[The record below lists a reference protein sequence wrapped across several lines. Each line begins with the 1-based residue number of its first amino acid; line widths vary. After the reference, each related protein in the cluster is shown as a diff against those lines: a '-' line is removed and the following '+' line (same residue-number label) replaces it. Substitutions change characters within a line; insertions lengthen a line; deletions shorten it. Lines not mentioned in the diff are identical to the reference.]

1 MSQQINLF
9 NPALKPKRDW
19 LTLSNVGLTAALML
33 SVLMVIGS
41 WGRHKEGLELARF
54 KSQEAQLKAT
64 QAQLVELAG
73 MQAMRRTDPL
83 LEKEVADKKLL
94 INQKQQVLALLEGGE
109 VGNQAGFAKF
119 MAALARQT
127 PEGVWLTG
135 LDIQSGGKSIRL
147 QGGLINEPALPL
159 FVQQL
164 NQEPDFKG
172 RHFAALQVSPVP
184 PVAAPQ
190 SGTDERDFLARSGY
204 LQFSLEGVGVKLP
217 APGGAQ

>member
-9 NPALKPKRDW
+9 NPALRPKKDW
-19 LTLSNVGLTAALML
+19 LTLSNVVLAAALML
-33 SVLMVIGS
+33 AALMVVGS
-41 WGRHKEGLELARF
+41 WGRYKEGLELARF

-64 QAQLVELAG
+64 QAQLVELASL
-73 MQAMRRTDPL
+73 QANRRTDPL

-94 INQKQQVLALLEGGE
+94 INQKQQVLALLEDGE
-109 VGNQAGFAKF
+109 VGNRAGFAMF
-119 MAALARQT
+119 MTALARQT

-135 LDIQSGGKSIRL
+135 FDIQSGGKSIRL

-159 FVQQL
+159 FVQHL
-164 NQEPDFKG
+164 NQEPEFKG

-190 SGTDERDFLARSGY
+190 AGTDERDFLARSGY
-204 LQFSLEGVGVKLP
+204 LQFSLEGVGVSAP
-217 APGGAQ
+217 AQGGVQ